1 MHPGLRL
8 MNGRQGLGSS
18 GLLFLLHKEDMTS
31 PIEKMDHPVQSAEQS
46 EADADGTPKFGR
58 LLIVLLCAVLLIV
71 AITFATE
78 AYYS

>member
-1 MHPGLRL
+1 M
-8 MNGRQGLGSS
+8 
-18 GLLFLLHKEDMTS
+18 
-31 PIEKMDHPVQSAEQS
+31 
-46 EADADGTPKFGR
+46 DGTPKFGR

>member
-1 MHPGLRL
+1 
-8 MNGRQGLGSS
+8 
-18 GLLFLLHKEDMTS
+18 MTS
-31 PIEKMDHPVQSAEQS
+31 PIEKMDHPAQSAEQP
-46 EADADGTPKFGR
+46 EADSDGTPKFGR

>member
-1 MHPGLRL
+1 
-8 MNGRQGLGSS
+8 
-18 GLLFLLHKEDMTS
+18 MTS
-31 PIEKMDHPVQSAEQS
+31 PIEKMDHPAQPAQHP
-46 EADADGTPKFGR
+46 DADGTPKFGR

>member
-1 MHPGLRL
+1 M
-8 MNGRQGLGSS
+8 
-18 GLLFLLHKEDMTS
+18 
-31 PIEKMDHPVQSAEQS
+31 QSAEQP